1 MENNPYNILGVSPAA
16 SRAEIVRAVA
26 VAMRRRQY
34 PVDIIAKAQRSLMR
48 SEERIIADYLRPIL
62 PTVKRFKY
70 SDLSVLNQP
79 VPTLVLLSEF
89 DGLERAIT
97 SATEAERLEWE
108 PLPMPLSELL
118 TEGFTACKEQ
128 HYLKAIQY
136 LEDYCQRCL
145 DHYEKD
151 YIQAQMYLVKAY
163 QENGQYSSAIIL
175 CEQMTNHTNPQVQA
189 WANKTLPLLSK
200 EVSRV

>member
-1 MENNPYNILGVSPAA
+1 MENNPYDILGVSPAA
-16 SRAEIVRAVA
+16 SRAEIVKAVA

-34 PVDIIAKAQRSLMR
+34 PVDVIAKAQRSLMK

-62 PTVKRFKY
+62 PTIKRFKS
-70 SDLSVLNQP
+70 SDLSALNEP

-89 DGLERAIT
+89 DGLERAIA

-108 PLPMPLSELL
+108 PLPMSLSELL
-118 TEGFTACKEQ
+118 TEGFTAYKER
-128 HYLKAIQY
+128 HYPKAIQY
-136 LEDYCQRCL
+136 LEDYCQGCT

-151 YIQAQMYLVKAY
+151 YIQAQMYLVKVY
-163 QENGQYSSAIIL
+163 QENAQYSSAIAL

-189 WANKTLPLLSK
+189 WANKTLPLVSK